1 MPDIDSRLLDA
12 DCTEKIEE
20 NFNRTLA
27 LIDEG
32 SGGGGADEF
41 VVTFAYDFQESEW
54 GITTAYADI
63 YNAAA
68 NGAPIWMY
76 TTDASN
82 HEPPILVRM
91 NVQEFSDPEE
101 GTDYRASTHY
111 IPVEYH
117 NSSLQMDFFQFKFE
131 ASMYDGEAYVSSTV
145 NKVEMVGASPE

>member
-41 VVTFAYDFQESEW
+41 VVTFSYDFQESEW
-54 GITTAYADI
+54 RVTNDYADI

-68 NGAPIWMY
+68 NGTPIWMY
-76 TTDASN
+76 TTDASS

-91 NVQEFSDPEE
+91 YVQEISDSEE
-101 GTDYRASTHY
+101 ETYYVASTYY
-111 IPVEYH
+111 IPVEWH
-117 NSSLQMDFFQFKFE
+117 ATSLQMDFFQFKFE
-131 ASMYDGEAYVSSTV
+131 ASMDDGEAYVAVTV
-145 NKVEMVGASPE
+145 NKVEMVGASPK